1 MWRDQGPNYREWLG
15 IIEHNADLDFEGL
28 KAIAERIETEPGRL
42 SEAQRGELLRRIG
55 DLQIQAANRP
65 SVFSHREPLTGPSG
79 S

>member
-1 MWRDQGPNYREWLG
+1 MWRNQGPNYQEWLG

-28 KAIAERIETEPGRL
+28 KAIAERIEQEPGRL

-55 DLQIQAANRP
+55 DLQIQAVNRA
-65 SVFSHREPLTGPSG
+65 SVFSHREPVTGPSG